1 MFIKATTRAAAR
13 AYTLV
18 EMVVAMGVF
27 SIASAA
33 LGSMLFFGLQSV
45 ASMTNYTILD
55 QANRL
60 AMDSLT
66 REIRQARQV
75 VAYSTNSISIITG
88 DNISVTYM
96 FNPASKQLVRNASDG
111 TRKVLL
117 EDCNLI
123 EFTRFQ
129 RNPTPMSF
137 GDLHVAASSDTTKVI
152 QLTWKTS
159 RSTFNGL
166 VNSESVQTAR
176 IVIRKQRSS

>member
-1 MFIKATTRAAAR
+1 MFIKAGKKLAR
-13 AYTLV
+13 GYTLV
-18 EMVVAMGVF
+18 EIMVTMGVF
-27 SIASAA
+27 SIAGAA

-55 QANRL
+55 EANRL

-88 DNISVTYM
+88 DNLSVTYM
-96 FNPASKQLVRNASDG
+96 FNPQAKQLVRNASDG

-123 EFTRFQ
+123 EFNRFQ
-129 RNPTPMSF
+129 RNPTPMTF
-137 GDLHVAASSDTTKVI
+137 GDLHPATTSDTTKVI

-166 VNSESVQTAR
+166 INSESVQTAR
-176 IVIRKQRSS
+176 IVIRKQRNH